1 MSKYHEDGFGPNDL
15 SVKVSELLIATA
27 DSSDELVDGAV
38 GEVLALLRERM
49 SMDVVFVS
57 EFVDGRRVFRY
68 VEQPKNAPVIPI
80 GASDPL
86 EETWCQRVVDGR
98 LPEVTLDAR
107 RRVAL
112 GELPKPPF
120 EIGTHLSTPILLS
133 DGQVYGTLCC
143 FSFGEA
149 LVSQQRDLKNLRS
162 VAQLVARKI
171 ETRSRPQAYLPT
183 QPLELVPKSPGRRD

>member
-1 MSKYHEDGFGPNDL
+1 MSKYYEEGFDPEDL
-15 SVKVSELLIATA
+15 SVKVSELLVATA

-38 GEVLALLRERM
+38 TEVLALLRERM
-49 SMDVVFVS
+49 AMDVVFVS
-57 EFVDGRRVFRY
+57 EFVDGRRVFRQIA
-68 VEQPKNAPVIPI
+68 QPAERLVIPV

-98 LPEVTLDAR
+98 LPQHVPDAR
-107 RRVAL
+107 PAIAR

-143 FSFGEA
+143 FSFGVVETA
-149 LVSQQRDLKNLRS
+149 QQRDLKNLRS

-171 ETRSRPQAYLPT
+171 ETRTRPRAYIPT
-183 QPLELVPKSPGRRD
+183 QPLELEPKTPTRKW